1 MAIATAVDPIT
12 LAVVHNALTTAA
24 REMRDTIQ
32 RTSFAPVIYEDRDF
46 ACGLLDADG
55 ATLAEAPGLTAF
67 MGTLSPCW
75 RRCLETI
82 DRSELAAG
90 DVVIVALPD
99 YTGSHPADMA
109 LFAPIFHGDRIFGFT
124 ASKAHLIDVGAKDPY
139 PTDSTDAFQEG
150 LRLPPVKL
158 YRRGVLNEEIGG
170 IIRVNSRAP
179 EVIWG
184 DIHAQIAAFRVGE
197 RACQR
202 LLDKYGFEVVTG
214 CIAEMYDHAERM
226 ARAAIRTM
234 PAGTWS
240 AEDHLDDNGVERGK
254 PVPVKVSVTIDPE
267 AAEITFDYTG
277 SAAQQVGPTNAPVV
291 GTISISRMMGKIL
304 TTPVAPANEGS
315 FRPIKVIAPAGSIFN
330 AGSTAPTNLYGWPE
344 MNAVEAV
351 IKALGGV
358 FPDKLPAGSG
368 GDLCGVLR
376 YGFYPDTGKM
386 WYEANIDGVGQG
398 ASAIADG
405 ESAMVHISEAC
416 SRNLPVEI
424 EETKDP
430 VIVERYELI
439 ADSGGP
445 GRFRGGLGVRRDYR
459 LHAPARIISVL
470 ERCTSPHW
478 GVAGGRPGARNYGVL
493 ESSIHGQVEITK
505 TPDMPMADGDLI
517 SIRTGGG
524 GGYGDP
530 FERDPEAVRRDVI
543 DGYVSI
549 EAARGEY
556 GVAIEPGS
564 FATDQ
569 EATTEMRA
577 ARQADRMAT
586 T

>member
-1 MAIATAVDPIT
+1 MTVAIAVDPIT

-75 RRCLETI
+75 RRCLKTI
-82 DRSELAAG
+82 DRDDLAPG

-109 LFAPIFHGDRIFGFT
+109 LFSPIFYEDRIFGFT

-158 YRRGVLNEEIGG
+158 YRRGIPNEEIGG

-184 DIHAQIAAFRVGE
+184 DIHAQIASFRVGE
-197 RACQR
+197 RACRR
-202 LLDKYGFEVVTG
+202 LLDKYGFDTVTA

-254 PVPVKVSVTIDPE
+254 PVPVKVSVTIDPVAE
-267 AAEITFDYTG
+267 EITFDYTG
-277 SAAQQVGPTNAPVV
+277 SAPQQVGPTNAPLV

-304 TTPVAPANEGS
+304 TTPETAANEGS
-315 FRPIKVIAPAGSIFN
+315 FRPIKVIAPEGTIFN
-330 AGSTAPTNLYGWPE
+330 AASTAPTNLYGWPE
-344 MNAVEAV
+344 MNAVEA
-351 IKALGGV
+351 IIHALAGD

-398 ASAIADG
+398 ASGWADG

-439 ADSGGP
+439 PDSGGA
-445 GRFRGGLGVRRDYR
+445 GTFRGGLGVRRDYR

-478 GVAGGRPGARNYGVL
+478 GVAGGKDGAKNYGIL
-493 ESSIHGQVEITK
+493 ESSLHGTVEITK
-505 TPDMPMADGDLI
+505 TPDMPMAAGDLI

-530 FERDPEAVRRDVI
+530 FARDPATVLRDVI
-543 DGYVSI
+543 DGYVTI
-549 EAARGEY
+549 QAAAADY
-556 GVAIEPGS
+556 GVAIDA
-564 FATDQ
+564 ATLTVD
-569 EATTEMRA
+569 EAATARLRGA
-577 ARQADRMAT
+577 AA
-586 T
+586 

>member
-1 MAIATAVDPIT
+1 MAVATAVDPIT

-75 RRCLETI
+75 RRCLQTVSR
-82 DRSELAAG
+82 DDLAPG
-90 DVVIVALPD
+90 DVIIVALPD
-99 YTGSHPADMA
+99 FTGSHPADMA
-109 LFAPIFHGDRIFGFT
+109 LFSPIFHGDRIFGFT

-158 YRRGVLNEEIGG
+158 YRRGVLNDEIGG
-170 IIRVNSRAP
+170 IIRANSRAP

-184 DIHAQIAAFRVGE
+184 DIHAQIASFRVGE

-202 LLDKYGFEVVTG
+202 LLDKYGFETVTA
-214 CIAEMYDHAERM
+214 CIDEMYDHAERL
-226 ARAAIRTM
+226 ARAAIRRM
-234 PAGTWS
+234 PSGSWS

-254 PVPVKVSVTIDPE
+254 PVPVKVTVTIDPTAE
-267 AAEITFDYTG
+267 EITFDYTG
-277 SAAQQVGPTNAPVV
+277 SARQQVGPTNAPLV

-304 TTPVAPANEGS
+304 TTPETAANEGS
-315 FRPIKVIAPAGSIFN
+315 FRPIKVIAPEGTVFN
-330 AGSTAPTNLYGWPE
+330 ASSTAPTNLYGWPE
-344 MNAVEAV
+344 MNAVEA
-351 IKALGGV
+351 IIHALGGV

-376 YGFYPDTGKM
+376 YGFSPDTGKM

-398 ASAIADG
+398 ASATADG

-439 ADSGGP
+439 PDSGGA

-459 LHAPARIISVL
+459 LHAAARIISVL

-478 GVAGGRPGARNYGVL
+478 GIAGGKPGARNYGVL
-493 ESSIHGQVEITK
+493 ESSLHGTVEITK
-505 TPDMPMADGDLI
+505 TPDMPMANGDLI

-524 GGYGDP
+524 GGHGDP
-530 FERDPEAVRRDVI
+530 YQRDPAAVLRDVI

-549 EAARGEY
+549 HAARTEY
-556 GVAIEPGS
+556 GVAI
-564 FATDQ
+564 D
-569 EATTEMRA
+569 EATLTVDRA
-577 ARQADRMAT
+577 RTADAHRGM
-586 T
+586 

>member
-1 MAIATAVDPIT
+1 MAVTTAVDPIT

-46 ACGLLDADG
+46 ACGLLDAEG

-75 RRCLETI
+75 RRCLQTI
-82 DRSELAAG
+82 DRNDLAPG
-90 DVVIVALPD
+90 DVIIVALPD

-109 LFAPIFHGDRIFGFT
+109 LFSPIFHGDRIFGFA

-139 PTDSTDAFQEG
+139 PVDSTDAFQEG

-184 DIHAQIAAFRVGE
+184 DIHAQIASFRVGD

-202 LLDKYGFEVVTG
+202 LLDKYGFQTVTA
-214 CIAEMYDHAERM
+214 CIAEMYDHAERL
-226 ARAAIRTM
+226 ARAAIRRM

-254 PVPVKVSVTIDPE
+254 PVPVKVSITIDPE

-277 SAAQQVGPTNAPVV
+277 SAQQQVGPTNTPVI

-304 TTPVAPANEGS
+304 TSPESPANEGS
-315 FRPIKVIAPAGSIFN
+315 FRPIKVIAPEGSVFN
-330 AGSTAPTNLYGWPE
+330 ASSTAPTNLYGWPE
-344 MNAVEAV
+344 MNAVEA
-351 IKALGGV
+351 IIHALGGV

-376 YGFYPDTGKM
+376 YGFYPDTGKI
-386 WYEANIDGVGQG
+386 WYEANIEGVGQG
-398 ASAIADG
+398 ASAWADG

-439 ADSGGP
+439 PDSGGA

-459 LHAPARIISVL
+459 LQSAARVISVL

-478 GVAGGRPGARNYGVL
+478 GVAGGKHGAPNYGVL
-493 ESSIHGQVEITK
+493 ESSIHGTVQIMK
-505 TPDMPMADGDLI
+505 LPDTAMAEGDLI

-530 FERDPEAVRRDVI
+530 FEREPAAVMRDVLDGYVTEHAARTDYGVVIHEATQAVDDAATSAVRRET
-543 DGYVSI
+543 Y
-549 EAARGEY
+549 A
-556 GVAIEPGS
+556 
-564 FATDQ
+564 
-569 EATTEMRA
+569 
-577 ARQADRMAT
+577 
-586 T
+586 